1 MAGLGLTDTIFLRCV
16 VCNKQLVPG
25 DEFAFRSTDG
35 SLFCKDD
42 HAHDQQDSKDSLE
55 NNNNIVL
62 QHNTS
67 TNSSE
72 DNSEG
77 NATIILPRLKDLA
90 TTTNGPFLDVLKK
103 LQFDSR
109 GKNPVRLKPCNVLWS
124 VHSKWFHLTRK
135 KAFYTRRNWTWL
147 VQKKYRKL
155 FHHMLPG
162 CVRKR

>member
-1 MAGLGLTDTIFLRCV
+1 MQDVGFLNKCFPRCV
-16 VCNKQLVPG
+16 VCDKQLVPG

-42 HAHDQQDSKDSLE
+42 HAHDQQDTKDSLE

-77 NATIILPRLKDLA
+77 KS
-90 TTTNGPFLDVLKK
+90 F
-103 LQFDSR
+103 
-109 GKNPVRLKPCNVLWS
+109 
-124 VHSKWFHLTRK
+124 
-135 KAFYTRRNWTWL
+135 
-147 VQKKYRKL
+147 
-155 FHHMLPG
+155 
-162 CVRKR
+162 